1 MECSVWY
8 QAAKDPGKVE
18 RSSQEI
24 QLGGGDV
31 TKINLE
37 RSDSKS
43 RGHAQD
49 REIILWGR
57 GGPFGLWGSRSSL
70 LNN

>member
-18 RSSQEI
+18 RSSQEM

-31 TKINLE
+31 TKINVE
-37 RSDSKS
+37 RPDSKIKVMC
-43 RGHAQD
+43 
-49 REIILWGR
+49 EIGKQFC
-57 GGPFGLWGSRSSL
+57 GEEEAL
-70 LNN
+70 LASGVLGAHY